1 MELAANQGGC
11 GPRVYLMTDAI
22 TASRAGRL
30 VVGLALFAVATSARA
45 ETFTLKNGLMVSG
58 TPGKISSIGADPLKT
73 VGATDLKQVFLI
85 DNQLTRTFFG
95 TNQVA
100 AIATPP
106 PVTAEKFL
114 IQQRVAVAGG
124 AVGGVGPIIRVTPF
138 DEWGRRIFSM
148 NTVKGQVDIVQG
160 ITEITPTYTKVEAI
174 QGKGNFVWTM
184 RIATS
189 SIPRATLSKILYHE
203 IDPKNSD
210 QRLKIVRLY
219 LQSERI
225 ADARAELEQLIK
237 DFPELDRLKDQ
248 VKSLQQMS
256 ALRILKEVELRKSAG
271 QYQRAVV
278 VLQQF
283 PQQGIAGETLLQVR
297 EMLAELADLQTQGVN
312 VQGLLQANLAAVKD
326 DKVRAELQP
335 IVDEITADLN
345 VNTLDRMADFL
356 RLANDPTLSAEQK
369 LSLAI
374 SGWLLGNGS
383 GLDNVAVSKSL
394 VEVRDMVRQYLASTR
409 KPERDNILTQLES
422 QEGATPAYIAKLI
435 AHMKPPL
442 EKTVL
447 LDAVDPGDAAA
458 VLGLPAEE
466 KSAASPSAAEKPVAA
481 PAAPATET
489 KAGGCDPDDEPPA
502 AKKDADLNLGKKAA
516 PMPGILDD
524 DPIPARPI
532 AGAKPAAKAP
542 PAEPPAKP
550 EAPPEAPTGPV
561 EATGIPGM
569 FEIAVA
575 GLPED
580 PQIKYYLQLPPEY
593 DPYRRYPCIVTLNG
607 AGTTPQQQ
615 IDWWAGAYNAD
626 VQNRFGQANR
636 HGYIVLAPR
645 WTREHQRSYE
655 YTAREHAAA
664 LYTLR
669 DACKRFSIDTDR
681 VFLSGHSMGGDAAWD
696 IGLAHPDLF
705 AGVIPIVATADK
717 YVKHRYRENAKYV
730 PLYFVCGEKDGNKL
744 TLNADEWDHY
754 LTRIGYDTMV
764 VQYQGRGHEHFHD
777 EVQRLFDWMNLH
789 KRNFYP
795 KDFTVYSMRPWDNFF
810 WWAETS
816 KPKPA
821 NVVLPAAWG
830 ANARAGEVDANVLA
844 TNGVRVSS
852 TAEKVTVW
860 LSPEIVDFS
869 AKMSITINNK
879 RVPSPGP
886 SIVTL
891 LEDARTRGDRQHP
904 FWAKASN

>member
-1 MELAANQGGC
+1 MIH
-11 GPRVYLMTDAI
+11 AI
-22 TASRAGRL
+22 ASRAGRQL
-30 VVGLALFAVATSARA
+30 LALAILASAVSAHA
-45 ETFTLKNGLMVSG
+45 DTFTLKNGLIVEG
-58 TPGKISSIGADPLKT
+58 TPGKISSIGADPLKA
-73 VGATDLKQVFLI
+73 VGATDIKQIVLV

-100 AIATPP
+100 AVAVPP

-124 AVGGVGPIIRVTPF
+124 SVGGVGPIIRVTPF

-160 ITEITPTYTKVEAI
+160 ITEITPTYAKVEAI

-189 SIPRATLSKILYHE
+189 SIPRATLSKFLYHE

-248 VKSLQQMS
+248 VKTLQQMS
-256 ALRILKEVELRKSAG
+256 AQRILKEVELRKSAG
-271 QYQRAVV
+271 QYHRAVA

-283 PQQGIAGETLLQVR
+283 PQEGIAGETLLKVR
-297 EMLAELADLQTQGVN
+297 EMLAEMADLQTQGVN
-312 VQGLLQANLAAVKD
+312 VQGLLKANMDALKD

-383 GLDNVAVSKSL
+383 GVDNVAVSKSL
-394 VEVRDMVRQYLASTR
+394 VQVRDMVRQYLASTR

-442 EKTVL
+442 EKTVI
-447 LDAVDPGDAAA
+447 LDTVDPGDAAA
-458 VLGLPAEE
+458 VLGLGPVEE
-466 KSAASPSAAEKPVAA
+466 KPAVAPPADAPPAAAAEP
-481 PAAPATET
+481 
-489 KAGGCDPDDEPPA
+489 KAGGCDPDDEKPA
-502 AKKDADLNLGKKAA
+502 AAKEGDLKLGKKAA
-516 PMPGILDD
+516 PKAGILDD
-524 DPIPARPI
+524 EPVPAKPI
-532 AGAKPAAKAP
+532 AGTKAAKAAAKAP
-542 PAEPPAKP
+542 AADAPAKP
-550 EAPPEAPTGPV
+550 EAPPEVPAGPV
-561 EATGIPGM
+561 VATGIPGM
-569 FEIAVA
+569 FEITVP

-580 PQIKYYLQLPPEY
+580 PRIKYYLQLPPEY

-615 IDWWAGAYNAD
+615 IDWWAGAYNSD
-626 VQNRFGQANR
+626 VQNRFGQATR
-636 HGYIVLAPR
+636 HGYIVIAPR

-655 YTAREHAAA
+655 YTAREHAAV

-696 IGLAHPDLF
+696 IGLAHPDLW

-717 YVKHRYRENAKYV
+717 YVKHKYRENAKYL

-744 TLNADEWDHY
+744 A
-754 LTRIGYDTMV
+754 R
-764 VQYQGRGHEHFHD
+764 
-777 EVQRLFDWMNLH
+777 
-789 KRNFYP
+789 
-795 KDFTVYSMRPWDNFF
+795 SMP
-810 WWAETS
+810 TS
-816 KPKPA
+816 
-821 NVVLPAAWG
+821 G
-830 ANARAGEVDANVLA
+830 
-844 TNGVRVSS
+844 T
-852 TAEKVTVW
+852 TT
-860 LSPEIVDFS
+860 
-869 AKMSITINNK
+869 
-879 RVPSPGP
+879 
-886 SIVTL
+886 
-891 LEDARTRGDRQHP
+891 
-904 FWAKASN
+904 

>member
-1 MELAANQGGC
+1 MVRTKVAGL
-11 GPRVYLMTDAI
+11 
-22 TASRAGRL
+22 ASRL
-30 VVGLALFAVATSARA
+30 FVVLALLASAVSAHA
-45 ETFTLKNGLMVSG
+45 DTFTLKNGLIIEG
-58 TPGKISSIGADPLKT
+58 TPGKIGSIGADPLKA
-73 VGATDLKQVFLI
+73 VGATDLKQIVLV

-100 AIATPP
+100 AISSGAPKP
-106 PVTAEKFL
+106 AEKFL
-114 IQQRVAVAGG
+114 IQQRVAAAGG
-124 AVGGVGPIIRVTPF
+124 AVGGVGPIVRVTPF

-174 QGKGNFVWTM
+174 QGRGAFVWTM

-189 SIPRATLSKILYHE
+189 SIPRDTLSKILYHE

-248 VKSLQQMS
+248 VKALQQMS
-256 ALRILKEVELRKSAG
+256 AQRILKEVELRKSAG
-271 QYQRAVV
+271 QYQRSIV

-283 PQQGIAGETLLQVR
+283 PQDGIAGETLLKVR
-297 EMLAELADLQTQGVN
+297 EMLAELDDLQTQGVN
-312 VQGLLQANLAAVKD
+312 VQGLLKANMDALKD

-345 VNTLDRMADFL
+345 VHTLDRMADFL
-356 RLANDPTLSAEQK
+356 RLANDPMLSAEQK

-383 GLDNVAVSKSL
+383 GVDNVAVSKSL
-394 VEVRDMVRQYLASTR
+394 VQVRDMVRQYLASTR
-409 KPERDNILTQLES
+409 KPERDNLLAQLES

-466 KSAASPSAAEKPVAA
+466 KPAAAPPAEEKPVLP
-481 PAAPATET
+481 PAAPAEP
-489 KAGGCDPDDEPPA
+489 KAGGCDPDDAPPA
-502 AKKDADLNLGKKAA
+502 GKKEADLKLGKKAA
-516 PMPGILDD
+516 PKAGILDD
-524 DPIPARPI
+524 DPIPARPV
-532 AGAKPAAKAP
+532 AGAKAAAKAP

-550 EAPPEAPTGPV
+550 EAPPEAPSGPV

-569 FEIAVA
+569 FEITVP

-580 PQIKYYLQLPPEY
+580 PRIKYYLQLPPEY

-615 IDWWAGAYNAD
+615 IDWWAGVYNSD

-717 YVKHRYRENAKYV
+717 YIKHKYRENAKYL
-730 PLYFVCGEKDGNKL
+730 PLYFVSGEKDGNKL
-744 TLNADEWDHY
+744 TLNADEWNHY
-754 LTRIGYDTMV
+754 LTHIGYDTMI

-795 KDFTVYSMRPWDNFF
+795 KEFTVYSLRPWDNFF
-810 WWAETS
+810 WWIETS

-821 NVVLPAAWG
+821 NIVLPAEWG
-830 ANARAGEVDANVLA
+830 KSARAGEVDANILA

-852 TAEKVTVW
+852 TSDKVTVW

-904 FWAKASN
+904 FWAKVSN